1 MTLTKTNTRKKSHSR
16 TNPILSACA
25 SVFNGLSP
33 GSRPTPSH
41 SISGS
46 GSAVWVILLKDRQ
59 TAQKKKIT
67 WSMSLLRNHVNCS
80 CVSSMENKEELE
92 LTWCPQ
98 VFGATFLFVVL
109 SSNCFDSG
117 VFPLRVSW
125 QAVWIPSQSLSPH
138 SLLVLWQKR
147 QDVCV
152 FGEFE
157 RRHKKMC
164 KTASSEPQE
173 YVKVKNYKIFFFFKP
188 IQALER
194 VSLGQGVSKISHNNN
209 FYQGSQPPGSGATS
223 APWTPYICQS

>member
-1 MTLTKTNTRKKSHSR
+1 
-16 TNPILSACA
+16 
-25 SVFNGLSP
+25 
-33 GSRPTPSH
+33 
-41 SISGS
+41 
-46 GSAVWVILLKDRQ
+46 
-59 TAQKKKIT
+59 
-67 WSMSLLRNHVNCS
+67 MSLLRNHVNCS

-109 SSNCFDSG
+109 SSNCFYSG

-173 YVKVKNYKIFFFFKP
+173 YVKVKNYKIFFFFFNIYRRWREFHWDRGWVRSHTQDQLLPGISTSRLRGHICTMNTLHLP
-188 IQALER
+188 IIIQ
-194 VSLGQGVSKISHNNN
+194 
-209 FYQGSQPPGSGATS
+209 FC
-223 APWTPYICQS
+223 PWI

>member
-80 CVSSMENKEELE
+80 CVSSYSEHRVRWRIKKSWNWLGVLRYLE
-92 LTWCPQ
+92 LLSYSSSCPLTASIL
-98 VFGATFLFVVL
+98 VCFL
-109 SSNCFDSG
+109 SG
-117 VFPLRVSW
+117 CPDRLCGFPLSHYLHTHSWFCGRNARMSACLVSSSDATKRCAK
-125 QAVWIPSQSLSPH
+125 Q
-138 SLLVLWQKR
+138 LLQNLR
-147 QDVCV
+147 N
-152 FGEFE
+152 
-157 RRHKKMC
+157 M
-164 KTASSEPQE
+164 
-173 YVKVKNYKIFFFFKP
+173 
-188 IQALER
+188 
-194 VSLGQGVSKISHNNN
+194 
-209 FYQGSQPPGSGATS
+209 
-223 APWTPYICQS
+223 